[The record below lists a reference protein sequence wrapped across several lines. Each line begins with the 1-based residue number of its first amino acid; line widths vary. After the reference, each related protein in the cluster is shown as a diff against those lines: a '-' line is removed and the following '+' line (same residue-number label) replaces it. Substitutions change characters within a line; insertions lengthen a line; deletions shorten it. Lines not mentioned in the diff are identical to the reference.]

1 MKAFVYRE
9 YGTPDVLKLEEVQK
23 PSPKDDEILVKVH
36 AVSLNKADTY
46 FLKGE
51 PFMLRFEA
59 GLQKPQRI
67 ILGADISGIVEAVGK
82 NVKQFKVGDEVF
94 ADLSSSGWGGLAEY
108 VSAKENAFAHKPT
121 TMSHEEAAAVPMAA
135 VTALQSL
142 KKGNIKAGQKV
153 LINGAS
159 GGVGTF
165 ALQIAKSFDTEVTA
179 VCSSKHIENAR
190 ALGADHVI
198 DYTKENF
205 TQNGQQYD
213 LVLDVSGTHSWSEY
227 KRVLKPNA
235 NFVIIGAP
243 KSNSPIGPLGHV
255 IKLKIGSFGASQKV
269 DFFIAKFNKEDM
281 NLLKELLE
289 LGKIKPLVEQ
299 TYPLSQIKEAMRRFG
314 QGHVQGK
321 IVITM

>member
-1 MKAFVYRE
+1 MKAFVYHE
-9 YGTPDVLKLEEVQK
+9 YGTPDVLKLEEIQK
-23 PSPKDDEILVKVH
+23 PSPKDDEILVKVR
-36 AVSLNKADTY
+36 AVSLNKADAY

-59 GLQKPQRI
+59 GLQRPQRT

-82 NVKQFKVGDEVF
+82 NVKQFKIGDEVF
-94 ADLSSSGWGGLAEY
+94 ADLSSSGLGGLAEY
-108 VSAKENAFAHKPT
+108 VSAKENAFVHKPT

-165 ALQIAKSFDTEVTA
+165 ALQIAKSFGTEVTA
-179 VCSSKHIENAR
+179 VCSTKHLENAR

-205 TQNGQQYD
+205 TKNGKQYD
-213 LVLDVSGTHSWSEY
+213 LILATNGYHSLADY
-227 KRVLKPNA
+227 KRTLTENGVYVCSGGTMKQIFASLL
-235 NFVIIGAP
+235 
-243 KSNSPIGPLGHV
+243 LGSV
-255 IKLKIGSFGASQKV
+255 ATMGSQKK
-269 DFFIAKFNKEDM
+269 ITNLTAKPSQNDLMAVKNLIENKKVKSLID
-281 NLLKELLE
+281 
-289 LGKIKPLVEQ
+289 KIYPFEQ
-299 TYPLSQIKEAMRRFG
+299 TPDAFRHLV
-314 QGHVQGK
+314 QGHASGK
-321 IVITM
+321 IVITVL